1 MPFRYGRSM
10 KVLSLEWMG
19 EEVRVTSDGLALKVL
34 AETALARGLREGGEI
49 EDIEGL
55 LHEDQV
61 RRAKKVAFKFLA
73 RARTTKQVRERLLE
87 EGFGEDVVEEVI
99 GRLEELGLLDDRK
112 FARAWVEERLRL
124 RPRWRRVLR
133 EELLRKGIPEDV
145 AEEALDE
152 GLSEVDEAL
161 LAEGLLRRAR
171 GRYRNLEPD
180 KALRRMRDFLL
191 RRGFSWEAVKE
202 VTRKLGREWFSDEV
216 DRDKGEVPEVL

>member
-1 MPFRYGRSM
+1 M
-10 KVLSLEWMG
+10 KVLSLEWRG
-19 EEVRVTSDGLALKVL
+19 EEVRVVSEDGVLEIL
-34 AETALARGLREGGEI
+34 AETALAKGLREGTEL
-49 EDIEGL
+49 EDLEGL

-61 RRAKKVAFKFLA
+61 RRAKKVAFRYLA

-87 EGFGEDVVEEVI
+87 EGFGEDVVGEVV
-99 GRLEELGLLDDRK
+99 GRLEELGLLDDRE

-124 RPRWRRVLR
+124 RPRWRRALK
-133 EELLRKGIPEDV
+133 EELLRKGISEEV

-152 GLSEVDEAL
+152 ELSEVDEAR
-161 LAEGLLRRAR
+161 LAEGLLRRAE

-202 VTRKLGREWFSDEV
+202 VTRKLRKEWFSDEV
-216 DRDKGEVPEVL
+216 GRDKGEVPEVL

>member
-1 MPFRYGRSM
+1 M
-10 KVLSLEWMG
+10 KVLSLEWRG
-19 EEVRVTSDGLALKVL
+19 EEVRVVSEDGVLEIL
-34 AETALARGLREGGEI
+34 AETALAKGLREGTEL
-49 EDIEGL
+49 EDLEGL

-61 RRAKKVAFKFLA
+61 RRAKKIAFRYLA

-87 EGFGEDVVEEVI
+87 EGFGEDVVGEVV
-99 GRLEELGLLDDRK
+99 GRLEELGLLDDRE

-124 RPRWRRVLR
+124 RPRWRRALK
-133 EELLRKGIPEDV
+133 EELLRKGISEEV

-152 GLSEVDEAL
+152 ELSEVDEAR
-161 LAEGLLRRAR
+161 LAEGLLRRAE

-202 VTRKLGREWFSDEV
+202 VTRKLRKEWFSDEV
-216 DRDKGEVPEVL
+216 GRDKGEVPEVL

>member
-1 MPFRYGRSM
+1 M
-10 KVLSLEWMG
+10 KVLSLEWRG
-19 EEVRVTSDGLALKVL
+19 EEVRVVSEDGTLEIL
-34 AETALARGLREGGEI
+34 AETALAKGLREGTEL
-49 EDIEGL
+49 EDLEGL

-61 RRAKKVAFKFLA
+61 RRAKKVAFRYLA

-87 EGFGEDVVEEVI
+87 EGFGEDVVGEVV
-99 GRLEELGLLDDRK
+99 GRLEELGLLDDRE

-124 RPRWRRVLR
+124 RPRWRRAPK
-133 EELLRKGIPEDV
+133 EELLRKGISEEV

-152 GLSEVDEAL
+152 ELSEVDEAR
-161 LAEGLLRRAR
+161 LAEGLLRRAE

-202 VTRKLGREWFSDEV
+202 VTRKLRKEWFSDEV
-216 DRDKGEVPEVL
+216 GRDKGEVPEVL